1 MKSRPKS
8 RLTQK
13 ILDAPRMTVDV
24 RRPSLLLRGRKLG
37 ERNDAVFW
45 PGLRRTKGR
54 PAGRPYIATLESE
67 DGRDGSGFSS
77 SAIAQNFLET
87 PSVLLQLIS
96 KLGGQNIVGPLIIL

>member
-37 ERNDAVFW
+37 ERNDAVYC
-45 PGLRRTKGR
+45 PGLRRTIGR
-54 PAGRPYIATLESE
+54 PAGRPYICNGK
-67 DGRDGSGFSS
+67 DRSGLFILRYSPRFS
-77 SAIAQNFLET
+77 ET
-87 PSVLLQLIS
+87 PSCIASANFQTRRPKHS
-96 KLGGQNIVGPLIIL
+96 RAFDNSAFD